1 MKRFF
6 RLGSTH
12 PRDLLPFLESDYL
25 IPPEQVDLFK
35 DEVSSRR
42 GPAVSHQRADDAEAW
57 DDIEDGDE
65 GLVGDDTDDCT
76 RNWKAAAAAEKKRM
90 WGVFEETG
98 IFVSAC
104 RHSLILWFSDM
115 IRSGELYVPALN
127 YIYISLISLFKS

>member
-1 MKRFF
+1 MKRFY

-12 PRDLLPFLESDYL
+12 PRDLLPFLGSDYL
-25 IPPEQVDLFK
+25 ITPEYVDRFK
-35 DEVSSRR
+35 DEVTSRR
-42 GPAVSHQRADDAEAW
+42 GPAVSHQREGEGEGEGEAGAW
-57 DDIEDGDE
+57 EDFADGDE
-65 GLVGDDTDDCT
+65 DDCT

-115 IRSGELYVPALN
+115 IRSGEL
-127 YIYISLISLFKS
+127 